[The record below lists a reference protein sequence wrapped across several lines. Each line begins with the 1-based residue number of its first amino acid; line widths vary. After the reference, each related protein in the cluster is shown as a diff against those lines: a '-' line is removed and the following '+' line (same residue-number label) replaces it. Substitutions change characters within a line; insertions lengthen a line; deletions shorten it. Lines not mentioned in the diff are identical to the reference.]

1 MKKIITFSTVCI
13 ILSLL
18 FASCGSNTSLTK
30 RHYNKGYYIAHSKSK
45 HKATAVNKDEKVA
58 QLKKKEVTLTN
69 PSKDKIVQNPVV
81 IYNTSTTNLDNAP
94 LTASTSKTPI
104 VFNTHIV
111 AKHPVK
117 HVPTFNLFPI
127 KEVKKSFFSKKRVNA
142 PVSDHDHLSL
152 FWILILVLLILWA
165 FGLLGGG
172 WGLGIFINVLL
183 VIALIL
189 LILWLLRIV

>member
-1 MKKIITFSTVCI
+1 MKKIITFSTVCTL
-13 ILSLL
+13 LSLF

-30 RHYNKGYYIAHSKSK
+30 RHYSKGYHIAHTKGM
-45 HKATAVNKDEKVA
+45 HKTPTVNKDEKVV
-58 QLKKKEVTLTN
+58 QLQKREAALTD
-69 PSKDKIVQNPVV
+69 PSRNKIVQNPIIV
-81 IYNTSTTNLDNAP
+81 YKAAGPTMDNAP
-94 LTASTSKTPI
+94 LIVSTNKTPI

-117 HVPTFNLFPI
+117 QVPTFNLFPV
-127 KEVKKSFFSKKRVNA
+127 KEVKHLMFSKKRVSP
-142 PVSDHDHLSL
+142 PVSDHEHLSL